1 MEKLRGYFAT
11 FTVALGLGCIILAMF
26 LFRKNNGKTIRR
38 YCNYFFPANGLKM
51 DKVGEYD
58 LEAQLIIV
66 NHQSVSD
73 IICLE
78 GDHPLNICWVAKKQL
93 GEIPFYGHALTLPE
107 MILID
112 REDKK
117 GIIQLLKEA
126 KEKINQKRPIVIFP
140 EGTRGSGKREF
151 LPFKP
156 GAKILAE
163 KLNLKVQPILFINTR
178 KVYDTNPIST
188 KTNIARVVCMP
199 SFTPDKNTDWFE
211 QLEKDMFDTYCKH
224 YDELNPQETLDKE
237 SQEMQQA
244 SSKDKLSNK
253 LYKKQLD
260 EDSKNI

>member
-11 FTVALGLGCIILAMF
+11 FSIALGLACIIIGMF
-26 LFRKNNGKTIRR
+26 LFRRDNGRMARR
-38 YCNYFFPANGLKM
+38 YCAYFFPANGLKM
-51 DKVGEYD
+51 DKIGEYD

-66 NHQSVSD
+66 NHQSASD

-93 GEIPFYGHALTLPE
+93 GELPFYGYALTLPE

-140 EGTRGSGKREF
+140 EGTRGPGKREF

-163 KLNLKVQPILFINTR
+163 KLNLKIQPIVFVNTR
-178 KVYDTNPIST
+178 KVYDSNPISVQADT
-188 KTNIARVVCMP
+188 ARVVCMP
-199 SFTPDKNTDWFE
+199 SFTPDKNSNWFE
-211 QLEKDMFDTYCKH
+211 QLEKDMFEVYCKH
-224 YDELNPQETLDKE
+224 YDELNPHEKPLDKQQEDENLADKNSSKETL
-237 SQEMQQA
+237 
-244 SSKDKLSNK
+244 
-253 LYKKQLD
+253 LD
-260 EDSKNI
+260 EKPLDSKNS